1 MAYLKRST
9 ATVTTRTE
17 DNIILD
23 TPALGTPA
31 SGVVTNLSGVLPVGV
46 TGGSGLTALGTV
58 ATGNITDTDILFPDG
73 HIVKITV
80 SSFNTTTDMNPYTG
94 LDYNEN
100 MTTTNTHKPASLDH
114 TVQTTNPRF
123 HNFCI
128 VQVGGSA
135 YGGTASVHVGM
146 FGDDTFLTS
155 VRQRVDGVYT
165 DMASVGLN
173 KTVDGDGSYSGGNN
187 FELALRAAMSNIFS
201 TAGSMNGRI
210 VGFGHSGFD
219 SNLNHP
225 SQLMV
230 MEEQH

>member
-17 DNIILD
+17 DDLVLD
-23 TPALGTPA
+23 TPALGTPSA
-31 SGVVTNLSGVLPVGV
+31 GVVTNFSGTLPAGV
-46 TGGSGLTALGTV
+46 DGGSGLTALGTV
-58 ATGNITDTDILFPDG
+58 ATGNLSNTDLVFPTG
-73 HIVKITV
+73 HVVKITV
-80 SSFNTTTDMNPYTG
+80 SSFNTTNDMNPFTG

-100 MTTTNTHKPASLDH
+100 MTTTNTNKPAALDH
-114 TVQTTNPRF
+114 TILTAAPRF
-123 HNFCI
+123 HNFLI

-135 YGGTASVHVGM
+135 YGGSASVHVGM

-165 DMASVGLN
+165 DMHSVGLN
-173 KTVDGDGSYSGGNN
+173 KTVDSSASAGGN

-230 MEEQH
+230 MEEQD